1 MIKVKIQVLNC
12 SGHLEVNVSERILNR
27 IKNIFG
33 TGVATRVETGIVQLK
48 LATGILN
55 DRIARV
61 HNYGFMSRPLPGAK
75 GFTLFVA
82 GDTSRGIAVCME
94 DKRHQMELKPGE
106 VAMLDDKGNLI
117 HFHSGGIDMITK
129 QTLTVK
135 AENEVNITCK
145 TSTVTADENTINGDT
160 IINGKLAVSG
170 AVTMA
175 APLTVPAA
183 TIGDIP
189 FGTHK
194 HKENDSITGGPQ

>member
-75 GFTLFVA
+75 GWPSHWARERKFGA
-82 GDTSRGIAVCME
+82 
-94 DKRHQMELKPGE
+94 
-106 VAMLDDKGNLI
+106 
-117 HFHSGGIDMITK
+117 
-129 QTLTVK
+129 
-135 AENEVNITCK
+135 
-145 TSTVTADENTINGDT
+145 
-160 IINGKLAVSG
+160 LALS
-170 AVTMA
+170 
-175 APLTVPAA
+175 APF
-183 TIGDIP
+183 I
-189 FGTHK
+189 
-194 HKENDSITGGPQ
+194 